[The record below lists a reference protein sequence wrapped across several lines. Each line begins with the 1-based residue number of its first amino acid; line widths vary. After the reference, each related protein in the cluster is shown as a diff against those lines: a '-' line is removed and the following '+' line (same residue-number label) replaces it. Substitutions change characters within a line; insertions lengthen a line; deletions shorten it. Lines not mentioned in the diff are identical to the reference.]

1 MIRNAN
7 KIPLFFPKNKN
18 NNKNKTKQ
26 KSMQTM
32 RAYLLENNSILT
44 NNIITMMIM
53 IMTIMMVKMI
63 RIGRRVMM
71 LDEKHTKLSMSH

>member
-1 MIRNAN
+1 
-7 KIPLFFPKNKN
+7 
-18 NNKNKTKQ
+18 
-26 KSMQTM
+26 M